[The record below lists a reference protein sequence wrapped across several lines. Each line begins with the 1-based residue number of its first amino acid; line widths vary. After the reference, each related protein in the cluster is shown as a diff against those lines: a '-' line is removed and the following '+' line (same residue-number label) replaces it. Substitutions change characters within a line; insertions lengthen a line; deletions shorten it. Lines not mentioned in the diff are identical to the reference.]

1 MRLLVGLGNPGSGH
15 ANNRHNLG
23 FMTVDRI
30 AEYYRL
36 GAWRTKFQGAV
47 TDGRVGNDKVS
58 VLKPM
63 TFMNESGRAVREAL
77 TFFKLNP
84 EDVFVFFDEI
94 ELAPGKVRVK
104 QGGGHAGH
112 NGIRSL
118 AAHIGQDFWR
128 VRMGVGHPGDKNRVS
143 GYVLQDFAKA
153 DQQWVEA
160 FVDAAADS
168 TPLLVDGE
176 TNRFMTDVSQKM
188 QTVDTP
194 PSPRDI
200 GRGATSDVKPDS
212 EEG

>member
-30 AEYYRL
+30 VEQYRL
-36 GAWRTKFQGAV
+36 GAWRTKFQGSLS
-47 TDGRVGNDKVS
+47 DGRIGGDKVS

-63 TFMNESGRAVREAL
+63 TFMNESGRAVREAI

-94 ELAPGKVRVK
+94 ELAPGKIRVK

-118 AAHIGQDFWR
+118 AAHIGEDFWR

-143 GYVLQDFAKA
+143 GYVLQDFAKS

-160 FVDAAADS
+160 FVDATADS

-176 TNRFMTDVSQKM
+176 TNRFMTDVSQAM
-188 QTVDTP
+188 QAVTTP
-194 PSPRDI
+194 PSPRDARRDAA
-200 GRGATSDVKPDS
+200 GNAKPNT

>member
-23 FMTVDRI
+23 FMIVDRI
-30 AEYYRL
+30 VEHYRL
-36 GAWRTKFQGAV
+36 GAWRTKFQGSLS
-47 TDGRVGNDKVS
+47 DGRVGGDKVS

-63 TFMNESGRAVREAL
+63 TFMNESGRAVREAI

-94 ELAPGKVRVK
+94 ELAPGKIRVK

-118 AAHIGQDFWR
+118 AAHIGENFWR

-153 DQQWVEA
+153 DKGWVDA
-160 FVDAAADS
+160 FVDSAAHS

-176 TNRFMTDVSQKM
+176 TNRFMTDVSQAM
-188 QTVDTP
+188 QAVTTP

-200 GRGATSDVKPDS
+200 KPNT

>member
-1 MRLLVGLGNPGSGH
+1 MRLLVGLGNPGSGY

-23 FMTVDRI
+23 FMTADRI
-30 AEYYRL
+30 VEQYRL
-36 GAWRTKFQGAV
+36 GSWRTKFQGHIA
-47 TDGRVGNDKVS
+47 DGQLGGNKVA

-63 TFMNESGRAVREAL
+63 TFMNESGRALRDAM
-77 TFFKLNP
+77 TFYKLNL

-94 ELAPGKVRVK
+94 ELAPGKIRVK

-118 AAHIGQDFWR
+118 DAHVGRDFWR

-153 DQQWVEA
+153 DKDWVTA
-160 FVDAAADS
+160 LVDATTDS
-168 TPLLVDGE
+168 TPLLVEGE
-176 TNRFMTDVSQKM
+176 TNRFMTDVSQAM
-188 QTVDTP
+188 QAVTTP
-194 PSPRDI
+194 PSPREI
-200 GRGATSDVKPDS
+200 KPNS